1 MRTPLRAMTPLAPL
15 LFMLLAG
22 AANAV
27 PLTFQITNTGADPWA
42 SGLLTL
48 SPLISVGLTPQPA
61 SPFYATYAY
70 ANSNCKLNDAVCGAG
85 CDDNGNA
92 MVLAQRLGLTIGVN
106 AWFVPA
112 LTANQTAAV
121 QLDVPAGSSLSFIA
135 WVNDTSVFDDFVA
148 MHVPGAQSTLAVPL
162 FDANGQLL
170 AAPAFAISAYDM
182 NSTSATNG
190 SGGTCSNQCPAQATG
205 CFVASGNASIGFPG
219 TLPTQPSVTALMA
232 LTATGPATSTGGNV
246 TYTFTWRNNHTGNA
260 SNNVLRYA
268 LPRGA
273 TFVSATNGGS
283 FANGVVTWNING
295 NIAPNAT
302 ASRSVTVNLPTL
314 GNTTQHAA
322 QLSYRASNRNY
333 VATSNVVVTVVG
345 PQTLT
350 TAWVYTEPQGRM
362 TDGLAIGNLTA
373 AMGSE
378 LLVVSPTRG
387 SADGGAAI
395 VINTETG
402 AELSRFQSGVGRNT
416 QGIPLVE
423 ELAGGGTLEY
433 LYGESMPV
441 TANAALIA
449 RNGDSTARWASLPYG
464 FPGYWNMGPSSA
476 NVTASAGVEILLADW
491 DGNVRLLSS
500 AGAVLASYSS
510 WATDGDNAFGTVP
523 LADVDSD
530 GTLEAVVFGYTR
542 GIVNVLNAN
551 DLTSQWKSA
560 SLKTLYGD
568 SAYGGGPAIG
578 DLDGDGRPE
587 IVVATS
593 GTTSDVYAFDV
604 TAPAGSTCKYRFDPG
619 GRFVYT
625 SPVIGDVDGSGRRS
639 VITIGSLD
647 GVVSVM
653 KANGAGCNAAAS
665 TLVWQHTIKAGDTSV
680 FTPVLYDVNG
690 DGTLDVI
697 AASRTRLVILDVR
710 NRAVLAQFEDPT
722 ANFAPSAAVA
732 DAQPGSTVREL
743 YVTGWRNGR
752 VYRINL
758 PASATSAN
766 VWPAYMGGN
775 TRTGSR

>member
-1 MRTPLRAMTPLAPL
+1 
-15 LFMLLAG
+15 
-22 AANAV
+22 
-27 PLTFQITNTGADPWA
+27 
-42 SGLLTL
+42 
-48 SPLISVGLTPQPA
+48 
-61 SPFYATYAY
+61 
-70 ANSNCKLNDAVCGAG
+70 
-85 CDDNGNA
+85 
-92 MVLAQRLGLTIGVN
+92 
-106 AWFVPA
+106 
-112 LTANQTAAV
+112 
-121 QLDVPAGSSLSFIA
+121 
-135 WVNDTSVFDDFVA
+135 
-148 MHVPGAQSTLAVPL
+148 
-162 FDANGQLL
+162 
-170 AAPAFAISAYDM
+170 
-182 NSTSATNG
+182 
-190 SGGTCSNQCPAQATG
+190 
-205 CFVASGNASIGFPG
+205 
-219 TLPTQPSVTALMA
+219 
-232 LTATGPATSTGGNV
+232 
-246 TYTFTWRNNHTGNA
+246 
-260 SNNVLRYA
+260 
-268 LPRGA
+268 
-273 TFVSATNGGS
+273 
-283 FANGVVTWNING
+283 
-295 NIAPNAT
+295 
-302 ASRSVTVNLPTL
+302 
-314 GNTTQHAA
+314 
-322 QLSYRASNRNY
+322 
-333 VATSNVVVTVVG
+333 
-345 PQTLT
+345 
-350 TAWVYTEPQGRM
+350 
-362 TDGLAIGNLTA
+362 
-373 AMGSE
+373 
-378 LLVVSPTRG
+378 
-387 SADGGAAI
+387 
-395 VINTETG
+395 
-402 AELSRFQSGVGRNT
+402 
-416 QGIPLVE
+416 
-423 ELAGGGTLEY
+423 
-433 LYGESMPV
+433 
-441 TANAALIA
+441 
-449 RNGDSTARWASLPYG
+449 
-464 FPGYWNMGPSSA
+464 
-476 NVTASAGVEILLADW
+476 
-491 DGNVRLLSS
+491 VRLLSS

-653 KANGAGCNAAAS
+653 KANGAGCNATAS